1 MPAGVPVR
9 LRPSAPFLRTL
20 MANVAMKDYA
30 VSPGEVLRYELE
42 LRDMSQAELARRAG
56 LSEQR
61 VMIILNGDDGVIITP
76 ETALKLEHALGMP
89 VEYWRNLEAH
99 CRETRAPGRN
109 AGPSTPQGRDETQK
123 SAVKWRAAGA

>member
-20 MANVAMKDYA
+20 MANVAIKDYA

-42 LRDMSQAELARRAG
+42 LRDMSQAAELARRAG

-61 VMIILNGDDGVIITP
+61 VMAILNGDDGVIITP

-89 VEYWRNLEAH
+89 VEYWLNLEAH
-99 CRETRAPGRN
+99 YRETRARLAETPACQRLR
-109 AGPSTPQGRDETQK
+109 AGMSHKK
-123 SAVKWRAAGA
+123 SAVK